1 MEVNKLQNLNDLTAK
16 QNQNDLRMAELV
28 KRVNT
33 EHAKLAEGNKQNLNL
48 AQVEEVKENIKNL
61 TIEFEQ
67 LNMEKTQLE
76 MEKNALEEALNNGI
90 PTPMNTNFGAKN
102 QSDVEK
108 LVKSKELLNAYAKA
122 MKGDV
127 AEYNEMVKTVS
138 TTATDG
144 ETAGAFGTLIPE
156 YVANEIQRKM
166 VHYGAL
172 WNHARKIAI
181 KGLYKL
187 SVEVS
192 ATGAEIH
199 KEGTAAPTEEEIV
212 LDGRLLDPEMIK
224 KWITWTDE
232 IEIMSGIDLIN
243 YLTDEFIEKI
253 MIKVEYEM
261 LYGAADQKGLEG
273 IVTFA
278 KSTDKKLNA
287 YVNAVNTADATGAKI
302 SYIDLLKTISK
313 IRGTNIKWFMRQE
326 TFYESILSIT
336 DTSDRPIWASLQNNG
351 ESESMAI
358 LGRRVEFSDA
368 FSSVETASVGDAI
381 ILAQAENAYT
391 INHPDGMT
399 PNFIQDPYSLAESD
413 KKKLV
418 GKLFSAGTPSK
429 LNGATVLLKGSAA

>member
-1 MEVNKLQNLNDLTAK
+1 MEINKLQSLNDVTAK
-16 QNQNDLRMAELV
+16 QNSVDLRINELV
-28 KRVNT
+28 KRVNG
-33 EHAKLAEGNKQNLNL
+33 EHAKLAEGNKENLNL
-48 AQVEEVKENIKNL
+48 TQIEEVKENIKNL

-76 MEKNALEEALNNGI
+76 MEKNALEEAMKSGI
-90 PTPMNTNFGAKN
+90 PTPMNLNFGAKK
-102 QSDVEK
+102 QSDVEN

-122 MKGDV
+122 MKGDTS
-127 AEYNEMVKTVS
+127 EYNEMVKTLS

-144 ETAGAFGTLIPE
+144 DAAGAFGTLIPE
-156 YVANEIQRKM
+156 YVANEVQRKM

-199 KEGTAAPTEEEIV
+199 KEGTAAPSEEEIV
-212 LDGRLLDPEMIK
+212 LDGRLLDPEHIK

-278 KSTDKKLNA
+278 TSTDAKLNG
-287 YVNAVNTADATGAKI
+287 YVNKIETADETGAKI

-313 IRGTNIKWFMRQE
+313 IRGANIKWFMRQE
-326 TFYESILSIT
+326 TFYEAILSIS
-336 DTSDRPIWASLQNNG
+336 DSNDRPIWASLQNNS

-368 FSSVETASVGDAI
+368 FESLEDAEVGKAV

-399 PNFIQDPYSLAESD
+399 PNFIQDPYSLAEKD
-413 KKKLV
+413 QKKLV

-429 LNGATVLLKGSAA
+429 LNGATVLLKGSAE